1 MLQRNV
7 LVELKFL
14 SCSGVAI
21 CKALGRIVYLL
32 SEELASFFYFIPL
45 FYLRITD
52 SARWFA
58 DKSFCKIQRPNN
70 SIISA
75 EPKNFIEA
83 LTCQSFLNFYYND
96 RQAMLLKQFPVSS
109 FFSPPFFFVI
119 FLIVFPF
126 KPQLVE
132 ESPLLT
138 MFKPKRYA

>member
-1 MLQRNV
+1 MFMLQRNV

-32 SEELASFFYFIPL
+32 SDFSSILHKLLEELASFFYFIDL

-75 EPKNFIEA
+75 PPKNFIEA
-83 LTCQSFLNFYYND
+83 LTCQSFLNSYYND
-96 RQAMLLKQFPVSS
+96 R
-109 FFSPPFFFVI
+109 
-119 FLIVFPF
+119 
-126 KPQLVE
+126 
-132 ESPLLT
+132 
-138 MFKPKRYA
+138 

>member
-1 MLQRNV
+1 MIDMFMLQCNN

-14 SCSGVAI
+14 SCSDVAI

-32 SEELASFFYFIPL
+32 FDFSSILHKLLEELASFFYL

-75 EPKNFIEA
+75 PPKNFIRGINM
-83 LTCQSFLNFYYND
+83 SII
-96 RQAMLLKQFPVSS
+96 S
-109 FFSPPFFFVI
+109 
-119 FLIVFPF
+119 
-126 KPQLVE
+126 
-132 ESPLLT
+132 
-138 MFKPKRYA
+138 